1 MIHEHRSHIYGVV
14 GEFENERQLIQ
25 AARKSREAGIKHVEA
40 YAPFPVEGLSEALGL
55 KRNQVALLTLIGGLC
70 GGLGGF
76 GFEYWVNVISY
87 PLNIGGRPLNSW
99 PAFIPV
105 TFELTVLG
113 ASLFA
118 VFGMLALNGLPQPY
132 HPLFNVERFSKHAT
146 SDRFYLC
153 LEARRKH
160 HFSVTD
166 AARFLES
173 VGARHITEVRD
184 D

>member
-1 MIHEHRSHIYGVV
+1 MEQPRSHHYGLVA
-14 GEFENERQLIQ
+14 EFETAEQLLN
-25 AARKSREAGIKHVEA
+25 AAEKTRDAGYRHIDA

-55 KRNQVALLTLIGGLC
+55 GRNKVGLITLIGGLL

-118 VFGMLALNGLPQPY
+118 VFGMLALNKLPQPH
-132 HPLFNVERFSKHAT
+132 HPLFNVDRFKHAST
-146 SDRFYLC
+146 DRFFLC
-153 LEARRKH
+153 IESHDPKYSLAD
-160 HFSVTD
+160 T
-166 AARFLES
+166 ARFLQGLKAAH
-173 VGARHITEVRD
+173 VTEVQD

>member
-25 AARKSREAGIKHVEA
+25 AAKKSREAGIKHVEA

-55 KRNQVALLTLIGGLC
+55 KRNKVALLTLIGGLC

-113 ASLFA
+113 ASLAA

-146 SDRFYLC
+146 TDRFYLC
-153 LEARRKH
+153 LEARRHH
-160 HFSVTD
+160 HFNVAD

-173 VGARHITEVRD
+173 VGAQHITEVRD